1 MESIAKGFELVEILR
16 TSSILTTLFS
26 DRASVA
32 PWPPWGACPPI
43 VETRRK
49 IVNVVGNC
57 QSCRRGGRFKML
69 SSGKMFGLSGKFSP
83 LLLRPVGRLSLLSEN
98 VKVVDGGGWYLFKML
113 SGKFFGLSEN
123 FYGLSEK

>member
-1 MESIAKGFELVEILR
+1 
-16 TSSILTTLFS
+16 
-26 DRASVA
+26 
-32 PWPPWGACPPI
+32 
-43 VETRRK
+43 
-49 IVNVVGNC
+49 
-57 QSCRRGGRFKML
+57 ML